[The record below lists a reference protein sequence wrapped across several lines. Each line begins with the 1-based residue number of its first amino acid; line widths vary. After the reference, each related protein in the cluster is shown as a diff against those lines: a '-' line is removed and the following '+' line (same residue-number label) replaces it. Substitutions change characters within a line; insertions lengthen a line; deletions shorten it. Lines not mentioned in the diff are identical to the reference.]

1 MAEGVGNEFR
11 FDAEPAPHSDAM
23 AFRVCER
30 MRATFGVS
38 RIAGMDN
45 GLSEGAGVLA
55 EQAAQESVR
64 LVEAIASGDREA
76 ELEFVRRFQP
86 RVKAML
92 LARTRNTDASADL
105 LQDVIIEAICAL
117 RKGQLREPS
126 KLTAFVLGIARNL
139 LRGYFRGLVRRPEPL
154 EFPDLLPDRSPS
166 AVQFEER
173 RESSAM
179 QAIAS
184 LEVLDRTILHLTLVE
199 GLKPGAIAEKLRLSP
214 DVVRQ
219 RKLRATRRVMDLVR
233 GQSQKPS
240 AIHIVPGRKR

>member
-1 MAEGVGNEFR
+1 MSQDGSNELR
-11 FDAEPAPHSDAM
+11 IDAEPAPLSDTM
-23 AFRVCER
+23 AFRVCEK
-30 MRATFGVS
+30 MRATFGAS

-55 EQAAQESVR
+55 EQAGQENAR
-64 LVEAIASGDREA
+64 LVEAIACGDRAA
-76 ELEFVRRFQP
+76 EREFVQRFQP

-92 LARTRNTDASADL
+92 LARTRNADASADL

-126 KLTAFVLGIARNL
+126 KLTGFVLGIARNL
-139 LRGYFRGLVRRPEPL
+139 LKGHFRGMARQAEPL

-173 RESSAM
+173 REAAAM
-179 QAIAS
+179 RAIAS

-240 AIHIVPGRKR
+240 AIHIVAGRRR